1 MAERDNAAS
10 AGAAVGC
17 EGREPVRESSGKA
30 GTDEAAV
37 DGAVVVS
44 DAGVVPGVGKLK
56 MLTGGTNALAADGTF
71 SALCR
76 GVWVG
81 V

>member
-1 MAERDNAAS
+1 MF
-10 AGAAVGC
+10 GGC
-17 EGREPVRESSGKA
+17 DGIGPALDSSGKV

-71 SALCR
+71 AALCL
-76 GVWVG
+76 GVWMG